1 MKELIKRS
9 GLVFVV
15 LGVLLLAYAEFSK
28 MDNNTLL
35 MVSGSMIMGGFI
47 IYVILNNIME

>member
-1 MKELIKRS
+1 MKGLIKRG

-28 MDNNTLL
+28 MDSNTLL

-47 IYVILNNIME
+47 IYVILNNIMD